1 MGLTVTR
8 TGDWTGYFGTLR
20 YARAT
25 IAFDSSYPTG
35 GESLTPADLGMKTID
50 LIQIHSKS
58 GLVFEYDYTNKKV
71 LAYSQGVT
79 VGAAGAATMDDFP
92 VTAGV
97 GASTISVSLTNS
109 GGSATHN
116 FGALKEVP
124 NTNDLS
130 TITGVRVFAIGV

>member
-1 MGLTVTR
+1 MGLTITR
-8 TGDWTGYFGTLR
+8 SGDWTGYFGNLR
-20 YARAT
+20 YARVT

-35 GESLTPADLGMKTID
+35 GESLTAADLGLKTID
-50 LIQIHSKS
+50 LLQVQSKS
-58 GLVFEYDYTNKKV
+58 GLVFEYDYTNSKV
-71 LAYSQGVT
+71 LAYSQGVS

-92 VTAGV
+92 VTAGP

-116 FGALKEVP
+116 FGAMKEVP